1 MICSFRNL
9 TLFRNYICDENW
21 TDSENFTVTIN
32 EQRER
37 VQILDSTIFHVNEPK
52 FVFNLF
58 T

>member
-1 MICSFRNL
+1 M